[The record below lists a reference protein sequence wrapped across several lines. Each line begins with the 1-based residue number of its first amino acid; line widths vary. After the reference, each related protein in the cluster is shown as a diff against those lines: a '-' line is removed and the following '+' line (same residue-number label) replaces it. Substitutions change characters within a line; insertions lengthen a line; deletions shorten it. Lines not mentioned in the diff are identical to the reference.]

1 MTKYLVTWHD
11 GKQGVYDAEKVT
23 VLVPS
28 GLTKQIWD
36 SVSSKAKE
44 QGKTII
50 NLDHVRTIVCVESEE

>member
-11 GKQGVYDAEKVT
+11 GKQSIYDADKVT

-28 GLTKQIWD
+28 GLTKEVWNT
-36 SVSSKAKE
+36 VSARAKE

-50 NLDHVRTIVCVESEE
+50 NLDHVRTIVCSESEE